1 MMVKDQQHVFL
12 KVALCFSRFALA
24 ALASPVLKVARDGSF
39 KIALFC
45 DMHYGEGLFKD
56 LRSSHFQNKML
67 EFERPGLIVI
77 DGDASS
83 NYAAPEYCKTDANR
97 CREWFNDRWKDFTGP
112 LEKSGTP
119 YAYTLGNHDRIP
131 GNSSSTHPGNET
143 DYAVPDHWIM
153 QKDEANRHSMTED
166 GPTSIHGASNY
177 VLPILGADG
186 KPAAYVWLLD
196 SSDNAC
202 MGKAGW
208 GCVYPDQV
216 QWFRETSRQLA
227 ERDGRL
233 VPGVMFHHIPLDEVN
248 VAWNNLSIEVNGTRG
263 EDICCGSVNTG
274 LFAAIKEV
282 GNIWGVFHGHD
293 HNNDFVALY
302 QGVYIGYGRKS
313 GYGGYGGKIADKPG
327 SRIIQLHQKADGF
340 VTWETW
346 IRELAGKAITQLP
359 VKASDRNP
367 KKELCCGMAA
377 ADKHQRALEE
387 VAPWELAKRSCR
399 EDDDAQA
406 CRVAAGLGTKH
417 QETLLHIHI

>member
-1 MMVKDQQHVFL
+1 MLLRLSFL
-12 KVALCFSRFALA
+12 VGSFTWA
-24 ALASPVLKVARDGSF
+24 ALGSPVLKVAQDGSF
-39 KIALFC
+39 KLALFC
-45 DMHYGEGLFKD
+45 DMHYGEGLLKD
-56 LRSSHFQNKML
+56 LRSSNFQTKIL
-67 EFERPGLIVI
+67 EFEKPGLVVI

-83 NYAAPEYCKTDANR
+83 NYAAPEYCKTDVNR
-97 CREWFNDRWKDFTGP
+97 CRKWFNSRWKDFTGP

-131 GNSSSTHPGNET
+131 GSSSGMRPGNET

-153 QKDEANRHSMTED
+153 QKDEANRHSMTVD

-177 VLPILGADG
+177 VLPILGAGG

-216 QWFRETSRQLA
+216 QWYRDTSRQLA
-227 ERDGRL
+227 ERDGRV

-248 VAWNNLSIEVNGTRG
+248 MAWNNLSIEVNGTRG
-263 EDICCGSVNTG
+263 EDVCCFSVNTG

-302 QGVYIGYGRKS
+302 EGVLIGYGRKS
-313 GYGGYGGKIADKPG
+313 GYGGYGGQVADKPG
-327 SRIIQLHQKADGF
+327 SRIIQLHQKADGSVF
-340 VTWETW
+340 WETW
-346 IRELAGKAITQLP
+346 IRELAGRAITQLP
-359 VKASDRNP
+359 VKPSDRNP

-377 ADKHQRALEE
+377 VSDEQKVFEQAAQRDLKQAALQER
-387 VAPWELAKRSCR
+387 AKRSCR
-399 EDDDAQA
+399 ESDDAQA
-406 CRVAAGLGTKH
+406 CRVAAGLNTEP
-417 QETLLHIHI
+417 QATLLHIHI

>member
-1 MMVKDQQHVFL
+1 MMVKGQHQLLLRLAFFFS
-12 KVALCFSRFALA
+12 CFAPA
-24 ALASPVLKVARDGSF
+24 ILASPVLKVAQDGSF
-39 KIALFC
+39 KLALFC
-45 DMHYGEGLFKD
+45 DMHYGEEPLKD
-56 LRSSHFQNKML
+56 LRSSHFQEKML
-67 EFERPGLIVI
+67 EFEKPELVVI

-83 NYAAPEYCKTDANR
+83 NYAAPEYCKTDVNR
-97 CREWFNDRWKDFTGP
+97 CRKWFDDRWKDFTHP

-131 GNSSSTHPGNET
+131 GSSSGAQPGNET

-153 QKDEANRHSMTED
+153 QKDVTNAHSVTED

-177 VLPILGADG
+177 VLPILGAGG

-216 QWFRETSRQLA
+216 QWYRETSRQLA
-227 ERDGRL
+227 ERDGRV

-248 VAWNNLSIEVNGTRG
+248 MAWNNLSIEVNGTRG
-263 EDICCGSVNTG
+263 EDVCCGSVNTG
-274 LFAAIKEV
+274 LFAAIKEL

-302 QGVYIGYGRKS
+302 QGVRIGYGRKS
-313 GYGGYGGKIADKPG
+313 GFGGYGGRVADKPG
-327 SRIIQLHQKADGF
+327 SRIIQLKQKEDGS

-346 IRELAGKAITQLP
+346 IREFAGGVVTQLP

-377 ADKHQRALEE
+377 VSEEQKALERG
-387 VAPWELAKRSCR
+387 APRELAKRSCR
-399 EDDDAQA
+399 EGDDAQA
-406 CRVAAGLGTKH
+406 CRVAAGLDSEP
-417 QETLLHIHI
+417 QATLLHVHV